1 MKIPGL
7 SFSWK
12 RALGITAVKQ
22 KVARALDDNLHTR
35 QWHNIVDW
43 LIVGMILISTTEIF
57 LSTFDLDPGLRRVLW
72 WVDIIT
78 LIFFTVEVS
87 LRIWVAPVINPKYK
101 GLKGR
106 LRYCFTFYGAID
118 VLSTF
123 PFYLQW
129 IFPLPVGAFKMLRT
143 ARVVRT
149 MRIGRYSKSF
159 NLLSNAIREKRRELI
174 VSMQF
179 LIVITMILSLV
190 LFFAEHEAQPDVYK
204 NGFISVIWAFAQYI
218 GDPGQFADTPPIT
231 GVGRI
236 IACIVGLLGIAIVA
250 VPAGILG
257 AGFTEALEKEA
268 KKQEIDTNIAK
279 LHNAFQR
286 KLDRPTGYQIVK
298 PFQTLTYIQA
308 RLGMKEDE
316 IIDAVNAGK
325 GHRFRLIN
333 TGDTIPPSRQANH
346 QVAVEH
352 FVTNRSYG
360 LCIDRGSEVTIVSPS
375 SAVDPGTGFFAFY
388 LALIGGFNYISRE
401 EGERVPYKSVFI
413 DNPSDRPEEYEAF
426 VADLKELVNKHP
438 GGWTFT
444 ILVSSGGLE
453 PEYPTHIHFGVGG
466 PKGQDDIEIT
476 DEHTLVKDM
485 AAYRRLYRDT
495 EKELSQQFGL
505 KIDHQRYHTTA
516 NPKIIYRAEKL
527 DDCNHVIIRIEW
539 NKILWDENR
548 MALCKTLAELISR
561 NILGKEIPNTPALKT
576 KAIGYDDYL
585 KEE

>member
-1 MKIPGL
+1 MRERIDRL
-7 SFSWK
+7 
-12 RALGITAVKQ
+12 KQ
-22 KVARALDDNLHTR
+22 NIARALDDNLHTR

-43 LIVGMILISTTEIF
+43 LIIAMILISTTEIF
-57 LSTFDLDPGLRRVLW
+57 LSTFDLDPELRRVLW
-72 WVDIIT
+72 WIDVVT
-78 LIFFTVEVS
+78 LVFFTIEVS
-87 LRIWVAPVINPKYK
+87 LRIWVAPIINPKYK

-106 LRYCFTFYGAID
+106 LKYCFTFYGAID

-129 IFPLPVGAFKMLRT
+129 IFPLPVAAFKILRT

-179 LIVITMILSLV
+179 LIVITVILSLV

-204 NGFISVIWAFAQYI
+204 NGVISVIWAFAQYI
-218 GDPGQFADTPPIT
+218 GDPGQFADTPPVT

-250 VPAGILG
+250 VPAGIIG
-257 AGFTEALEKEA
+257 AGFTEAIEKET
-268 KKQEIDTNIAK
+268 KKQEVDTNIAK
-279 LHNAFQR
+279 LHGAFQR

-298 PFQTLTYIQA
+298 PFQTLNYIQA

-333 TGDTIPPSRQANH
+333 IGDTIPHSQLATH
-346 QVAVEH
+346 QLAVEH

-360 LCIDRGSEVTIVSPS
+360 LCIDRNSPVTIVAPS
-375 SAVDPGTGFFAFY
+375 SMADPGTGFFSFY
-388 LALIGGFNYISRE
+388 LALFGGFNYISRE

-413 DNPSDRPEEYEAF
+413 DNPNDRPTEYEAF
-426 VADLKELVNKHP
+426 AADLKELANKHP

-444 ILVSSGGLE
+444 VLVSSGALE
-453 PEYPTHIHFGVGG
+453 PEYPTHLHFSVGG
-466 PKGQDDIEIT
+466 PKGHEDIETADANIM
-476 DEHTLVKDM
+476 VKDM
-485 AAYRRLYRDT
+485 DTYRRLYRDA
-495 EKELSQQFGL
+495 EKELDRRLGL
-505 KIDHQRYHTTA
+505 IIDHQRYHTST
-516 NPKIIYRAEKL
+516 NPKIIYRAENL
-527 DDCNHVIIRIEW
+527 NDWNHVIIRIEW
-539 NKILWDENR
+539 NKLLWDENHIV
-548 MALCKTLAELISR
+548 LCKTLAELISR
-561 NILGKEIPNTPALKT
+561 NILGKELPDTPALKT

-585 KEE
+585 KNE